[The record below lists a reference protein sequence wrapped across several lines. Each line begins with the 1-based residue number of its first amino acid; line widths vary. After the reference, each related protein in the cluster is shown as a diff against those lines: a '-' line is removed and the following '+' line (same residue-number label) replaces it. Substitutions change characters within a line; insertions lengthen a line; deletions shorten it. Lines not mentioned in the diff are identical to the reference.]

1 MSFVRLSQSM
11 EAVQLFPEE
20 GKRQTVCSAGTA
32 GIVDVLKVPAC
43 NFLNH
48 GTVAGL
54 CSHNRHAHSKVHRE
68 GTRHGKKLLLK
79 ASIPRSHALATRV
92 LGATRC
98 H

>member
-48 GTVAGL
+48 GTVL
-54 CSHNRHAHSKVHRE
+54 DC
-68 GTRHGKKLLLK
+68 
-79 ASIPRSHALATRV
+79 ALATDMHTAKYTGKV
-92 LGATRC
+92 LAMEKSFY
-98 H
+98 